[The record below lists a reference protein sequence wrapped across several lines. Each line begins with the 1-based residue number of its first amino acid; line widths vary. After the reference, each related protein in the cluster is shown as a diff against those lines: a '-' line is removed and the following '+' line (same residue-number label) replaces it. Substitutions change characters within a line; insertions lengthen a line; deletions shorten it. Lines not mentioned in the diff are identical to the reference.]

1 MMSCQVYYDIKVE
14 VILRYNKAKF
24 FCIALAM
31 NKNFNAV
38 IFQKNDTWYNNNILD
53 KTLKELRQ
61 KK

>member
-1 MMSCQVYYDIKVE
+1 MMSCQVCFVIKVE

-31 NKNFNAV
+31 DKNFNE
-38 IFQKNDTWYNNNILD
+38 IISQKDNTWYNNNILD